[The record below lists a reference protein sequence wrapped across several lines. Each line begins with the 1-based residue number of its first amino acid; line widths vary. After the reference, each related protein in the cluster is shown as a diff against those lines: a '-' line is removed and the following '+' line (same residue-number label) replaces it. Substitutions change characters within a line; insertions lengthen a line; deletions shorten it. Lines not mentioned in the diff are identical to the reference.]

1 MAAQAAIVAM
11 SAAGARATSPSRCAR
26 SRATRLG
33 QAIIAIENGGLRAWG
48 RVNDAGGAAYSK
60 RLVFAARYRQCGRCG
75 LVLA

>member
-1 MAAQAAIVAM
+1 MAARAAIAAM

-48 RVNDAGGAAYSK
+48 RVNDAGGATCAK
-60 RLVFAARYRQCGRCG
+60 RLISGYRHP
-75 LVLA
+75 LEP